1 MREALRMPRATS
13 TAPTLIG
20 VRGPVPGCRVLA
32 ETTAAGGRHIRDAIS
47 RVSHRLMAR
56 GRLDCEH
63 RGRCDFASGAIDLGL
78 TARGC
83 GVHRPTAH
91 GATLIA
97 LSRSAG

>member
-20 VRGPVPGCRVLA
+20 VRGLVPGCRGLA

-56 GRLDCEH
+56 GRLD
-63 RGRCDFASGAIDLGL
+63 
-78 TARGC
+78 
-83 GVHRPTAH
+83 
-91 GATLIA
+91 
-97 LSRSAG
+97 